1 MLKKLVSILMLYSAL
16 AIMLAHNFIGHHHH
30 EFGYSENSHH
40 HGEGHQHGEEHHHD
54 NDTDNGADSD
64 DWTHLFSGI
73 QHGAEGLTFL
83 KSQNTINSLSKHIP
97 QFTVL
102 HTSNFIF
109 QQVIIEVRQNA
120 PPNAPVY
127 YNSQIF
133 LPCGLRAPPI
143 SIV

>member
-1 MLKKLVSILMLYSAL
+1 MSILMLYSAL
-16 AIMLAHNFIGHHHH
+16 ALMLAHNFIGHHHH
-30 EFGYSENSHH
+30 DFEHNEVSHH
-40 HGEGHQHGEEHHHD
+40 HHEGHHHN
-54 NDTDNGADSD
+54 NDTDNEDDSD
-64 DWTHLFSGI
+64 DWIHLFSGI

-83 KSQNTINSLSKHIP
+83 TSHISTNNISKHIP
-97 QFTVL
+97 QFTAL

-109 QQVIIEVRQNA
+109 QQVIIDVRQNA

-127 YNSQIF
+127 YHSQIF